1 MRRLVSLATYFKS
14 DKETR
19 SAGDKKQNHETADA
33 NPLLLVSVSPPLL
46 VSSSGYPAK
55 SAKNRVSSM
64 GGTVLFSSEEAINGL
79 PSGRTRIS
87 WPPCF

>member
-19 SAGDKKQNHETADA
+19 SAGDKEQNHETADA

-46 VSSSGYPAK
+46 VSSSPCL
-55 SAKNRVSSM
+55 
-64 GGTVLFSSEEAINGL
+64 LFWLSGKVSEESCILNGWNRL
-79 PSGRTRIS
+79 V
-87 WPPCF
+87 FL